1 VTDPSRRLVLG
12 QLAAGLGGAWL
23 AAPIAE
29 LLAAHDHARHAAA
42 VAPRAFK
49 IFTAVEAADVEAMA
63 AEIIP
68 SDGSPGA
75 VEAHVVHFIDYT
87 LSTIGKDDDRP
98 VYVAGLAMLQ
108 EKTRAMFPEAGR
120 FASLSGDQRRQLL
133 TAIEKSGFFQLVRAH
148 TIAGFLGDPKYHG
161 NAGEVGWKHI
171 GFTPAF
177 AYQPPFGDYDAEAAA
192 GSPRQGPK

>member
-1 VTDPSRRLVLG
+1 VTDPSRRLFLG

-42 VAPRAFK
+42 VVPRAFK

-68 SDGSPGA
+68 SDGTPGA
-75 VEAHVVHFIDYT
+75 VEAHVVHFIDYI

-98 VYVAGLAMLQ
+98 VYVAGLVMLQ
-108 EKTRAMFPEAGR
+108 DKTREMFPEVAH
-120 FASLSGDQRRQLL
+120 FSSLSVDKRRQLL
-133 TAIEKSGFFQLVRAH
+133 TAIEKSPFFQLVRAH
-148 TIAGFLGDPKYHG
+148 TIAGFLSDPKYGG
-161 NAGEVGWKHI
+161 NAGQVGWKFI

-177 AYQPPFGDYDAEAAA
+177 AYQPPFGDYDAEVAA
-192 GSPRQGPK
+192 GGSGERPK

>member
-1 VTDPSRRLVLG
+1 VTDPSRRLFLG

-29 LLAAHDHARHAAA
+29 LLAAHDHARHAA
-42 VAPRAFK
+42 VVVPRAFK

-68 SDGSPGA
+68 SDGTPGA
-75 VEAHVVHFIDYT
+75 VEAHVVHFIDYI

-98 VYVAGLAMLQ
+98 VYVAGLVMLQ
-108 EKTRAMFPEAGR
+108 DK
-120 FASLSGDQRRQLL
+120 
-133 TAIEKSGFFQLVRAH
+133 TAIEKSPFFQLVRAH
-148 TIAGFLGDPKYHG
+148 TIAGFLSDPKYGG
-161 NAGEVGWKHI
+161 NAGQVGWKFI

-177 AYQPPFGDYDAEAAA
+177 AYQPPFGDYDAEVAA
-192 GSPRQGPK
+192 GGSGERPK